1 MFSVLFIQNLDAQ
14 VVLER
19 HFLLH
24 LSNGHA
30 RELIMSDEK
39 LSHLHTLLAYER
51 GLMQCQLSDMLLFVV

>member
-1 MFSVLFIQNLDAQ
+1 MFIQNLDAQ

-19 HFLLH
+19 HFLLQ
-24 LSNGHA
+24 LSYGHA
-30 RELIMSDEK
+30 RQLIVSDEK